1 MNFVFTV
8 GDINGIGP
16 EIIVKTL
23 NRLKKNKDKFIVV
36 APSHIFAET
45 LSLLNFKL
53 DYKIF
58 TQSNLVLSSDYI
70 SLIDLPK
77 SKLNIGKATKHSGK
91 TSYDSIITS
100 YNLIKNNFADAIITA
115 PISKTAWHLAGYKFP
130 GHTELFGSLCNSKNF
145 VMMFLSNRMNG
156 SLLTIHE
163 PIQKV
168 SRLISAKKFE
178 THLAVV
184 IKTLKND
191 LLIEVPKIA
200 VLGLNPHAG
209 EDGKIGYEEIDT
221 LSPIIKKYKGIV
233 HGPFPSDAFF
243 ANKKEKEFDLV
254 IGMYHDQL
262 LIPFKMMNFSSG
274 VNFTAGLPIV
284 RTSPDHGTAY
294 DIAWKG
300 IADESS
306 MFAAYKYA
314 KLIATNRKKIGA
326 KK

>member
-1 MNFVFTV
+1 MNFVFTI

-16 EIIVKTL
+16 EIVVKTL
-23 NRLKKNKDKFIVV
+23 NRLKKSKDKLIVV
-36 APSHIFAET
+36 TPSNVFEEI
-45 LSLLNFKL
+45 LSLLNLKL
-53 DYKIF
+53 NYKIF
-58 TQSNLVLSSDYI
+58 TQNNLVPSSEYI
-70 SLIDLPK
+70 SIIDLPK
-77 SKLNIGKATKHSGK
+77 SKLNVGRPTKQSGK
-91 TSYDSIITS
+91 TSYESILTS
-100 YNLIKNNFADAIITA
+100 YNLIKNNFADAVITA
-115 PISKTAWHLAGYKFP
+115 PISKSAWLLAGYKFP
-130 GHTELFGSLCNSKNF
+130 GHTELFGRLCNSKNF

-178 THLAVV
+178 NHLAVV

-191 LLIEVPKIA
+191 LLIDAPNIA
-200 VLGLNPHAG
+200 ILGLNPHAG
-209 EDGKIGYEEIDT
+209 EEGKIGFEEIDI
-221 LSPIIKKYKGIV
+221 LSPIIKKYKGIIY
-233 HGPFPSDAFF
+233 GPFSSDAFF
-243 ANKKEKEFDLV
+243 AIKKEKEFDLV

-284 RTSPDHGTAY
+284 RTSPDHGTAF

>member
-1 MNFVFTV
+1 MNFVFTI

-16 EIIVKTL
+16 EIVVKTL
-23 NRLKKNKDKFIVV
+23 NRLKKSKDKLIVV
-36 APSHIFAET
+36 TPSNVFEEI
-45 LSLLNFKL
+45 LSLLNLKL
-53 DYKIF
+53 NYKIF
-58 TQSNLVLSSDYI
+58 TQNNLVPSSEYI
-70 SLIDLPK
+70 SIIDLPK
-77 SKLNIGKATKHSGK
+77 SKLNVGRPTKQSGK
-91 TSYDSIITS
+91 TSYESILTS
-100 YNLIKNNFADAIITA
+100 YNLIKNNFADAVITA
-115 PISKTAWHLAGYKFP
+115 PISKSAWHLAGYKFP
-130 GHTELFGSLCNSKNF
+130 GHTELFGRLCNSKNF

-178 THLAVV
+178 NHLAVV
-184 IKTLKND
+184 IETLKND
-191 LLIEVPKIA
+191 LLIDAPNIA
-200 VLGLNPHAG
+200 ILGLNPHAG
-209 EDGKIGYEEIDT
+209 EDGKIGFEEIEI
-221 LSPIIKKYKGIV
+221 LSPIIKKYKGIIY
-233 HGPFPSDAFF
+233 GPFSSDAFF
-243 ANKKEKEFDLV
+243 AIKKEKEFDLV

-284 RTSPDHGTAY
+284 RTSPDHGTAF

>member
-1 MNFVFTV
+1 MNFVFTI

-16 EIIVKTL
+16 EIVVKTL
-23 NRLKKNKDKFIVV
+23 NRLKKSKDKLIVV
-36 APSHIFAET
+36 TPSNVFEEI
-45 LSLLNFKL
+45 LSLLNLKL
-53 DYKIF
+53 NYKIF
-58 TQSNLVLSSDYI
+58 TQNNLVPSSEYI
-70 SLIDLPK
+70 SIIDLPK
-77 SKLNIGKATKHSGK
+77 SKLNVGRPTKQSGK
-91 TSYDSIITS
+91 TSYESILTS
-100 YNLIKNNFADAIITA
+100 YNLIKNNFADAVITA
-115 PISKTAWHLAGYKFP
+115 PISKSAWHLAGYKFP
-130 GHTELFGSLCNSKNF
+130 GHTELFGRLCNSKNF

-178 THLAVV
+178 NHLAVV

-191 LLIEVPKIA
+191 LLIDAPNIA
-200 VLGLNPHAG
+200 ILGLNPHAG
-209 EDGKIGYEEIDT
+209 EEGKIGFEEIDI
-221 LSPIIKKYKGIV
+221 LSPIIKKYKGIIY
-233 HGPFPSDAFF
+233 GPFSSDAFF
-243 ANKKEKEFDLV
+243 AIKKEKEFDLV

-262 LIPFKMMNFSSG
+262 LIPFKMINFSSG

-284 RTSPDHGTAY
+284 RTSPDHGTAF

>member
-1 MNFVFTV
+1 MNFVFTI

-16 EIIVKTL
+16 EIVVKTL
-23 NRLKKNKDKFIVV
+23 NRLKKSKDKFIVV
-36 APSHIFAET
+36 APSNVFEEILF
-45 LSLLNFKL
+45 LLNLKL
-53 DYKIF
+53 NYKIF
-58 TQSNLVLSSDYI
+58 TQNNLVPSSEYI
-70 SLIDLPK
+70 SIIDLPK
-77 SKLNIGKATKHSGK
+77 SKLNVGRPTKQSGK
-91 TSYDSIITS
+91 TSYESIITS
-100 YNLIKNNFADAIITA
+100 YYLIKNNFADAVITA

-130 GHTELFGSLCNSKNF
+130 GHTELFGRLCNSKNF

-178 THLAVV
+178 NHLVVV
-184 IKTLKND
+184 IETLKND
-191 LLIEVPKIA
+191 LLIDAPNIA
-200 VLGLNPHAG
+200 ILGLNPHAG
-209 EDGKIGYEEIDT
+209 EDGKIGFEEIEI
-221 LSPIIKKYKGIV
+221 LSPIIKKYKGIIY
-233 HGPFPSDAFF
+233 GPFSSDAFF
-243 ANKKEKEFDLV
+243 AIKKEKEFDLV

-284 RTSPDHGTAY
+284 RTSPDHGTAF

>member
-1 MNFVFTV
+1 MNFVFTI

-16 EIIVKTL
+16 EIVVKTL
-23 NRLKKNKDKFIVV
+23 NRLKKSKDKLIVV
-36 APSHIFAET
+36 TPSNVFEEI
-45 LSLLNFKL
+45 LSLLNLKL
-53 DYKIF
+53 NYKIF
-58 TQSNLVLSSDYI
+58 TQNNLVPSSEYI
-70 SLIDLPK
+70 SIIDLPK
-77 SKLNIGKATKHSGK
+77 SKLNVGRPTKQSGK
-91 TSYDSIITS
+91 TSYESILTS
-100 YNLIKNNFADAIITA
+100 YNLIKNNFADAVITA
-115 PISKTAWHLAGYKFP
+115 PISKSAWHLAGYKFP
-130 GHTELFGSLCNSKNF
+130 GHTELFGRLCNSKNF

-178 THLAVV
+178 NHLVVV
-184 IKTLKND
+184 IETLKND
-191 LLIEVPKIA
+191 LLIDAPNIA
-200 VLGLNPHAG
+200 ILGLNPHAG
-209 EDGKIGYEEIDT
+209 EDGKIGFEEIEI
-221 LSPIIKKYKGIV
+221 LSPIIKKYKGIIY
-233 HGPFPSDAFF
+233 GPFSSDAFF
-243 ANKKEKEFDLV
+243 AIKKEKEFDLV

-284 RTSPDHGTAY
+284 RTSPDHGTAF

>member
-1 MNFVFTV
+1 MNFVFTI

-16 EIIVKTL
+16 EIVVKTL
-23 NRLKKNKDKFIVV
+23 NRLKKSKDKLIVV
-36 APSHIFAET
+36 TPSNVFEEI
-45 LSLLNFKL
+45 LSLLNLKL
-53 DYKIF
+53 NYKIF
-58 TQSNLVLSSDYI
+58 TQNNLVPSSEYI
-70 SLIDLPK
+70 SIIDLPK
-77 SKLNIGKATKHSGK
+77 SKLNVGRPTKQSGK
-91 TSYDSIITS
+91 TSYESILTS
-100 YNLIKNNFADAIITA
+100 YNLIKNNFADAVITA
-115 PISKTAWHLAGYKFP
+115 PISKSAWHLAGYKFP
-130 GHTELFGSLCNSKNF
+130 GHTELFGRLCNSKNF

-178 THLAVV
+178 NHLVVV
-184 IKTLKND
+184 IETLKND
-191 LLIEVPKIA
+191 LLIDAPNIA
-200 VLGLNPHAG
+200 ILGLNPHAG
-209 EDGKIGYEEIDT
+209 EDGKIGFEEIEI
-221 LSPIIKKYKGIV
+221 LSPIIKKYKGIIY
-233 HGPFPSDAFF
+233 GPFSSDAFF
-243 ANKKEKEFDLV
+243 AIKKEKEFDLV

-262 LIPFKMMNFSSG
+262 LIPFKMINFSSG

-284 RTSPDHGTAY
+284 RTSPDHGTAF